1 MVTLVSLCGERS
13 FGAALREG
21 SDTVRRIDVWP
32 RQ

>member
-1 MVTLVSLCGERS
+1 MVTLVSLCGERA

-21 SDTVRRIDVWP
+21 SDTVRRIDAWP